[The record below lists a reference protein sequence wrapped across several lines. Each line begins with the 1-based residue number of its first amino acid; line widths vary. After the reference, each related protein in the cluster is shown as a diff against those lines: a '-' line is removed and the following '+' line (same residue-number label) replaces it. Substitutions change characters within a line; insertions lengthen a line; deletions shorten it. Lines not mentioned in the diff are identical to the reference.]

1 MKEYGNKQENR
12 SNSYQV
18 DEKRGFGML
27 DLAVEDKDFH
37 EGKMEEN
44 SCQAEETQQMKIDQ
58 CDAWHRGTTQ

>member
-1 MKEYGNKQENR
+1 M
-12 SNSYQV
+12 